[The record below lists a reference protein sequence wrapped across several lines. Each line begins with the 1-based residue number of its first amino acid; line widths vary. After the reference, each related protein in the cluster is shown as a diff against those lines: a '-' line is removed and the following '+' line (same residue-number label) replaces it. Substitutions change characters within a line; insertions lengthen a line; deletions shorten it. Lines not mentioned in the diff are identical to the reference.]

1 MDKETALLIIHA
13 RLLDTS
19 FRRIAELF
27 GKDGKQETGM
37 KLVSDAVGTLDIDP
51 DIVLG
56 DDFQDRLDN
65 LHRKIG

>member
-1 MDKETALLIIHA
+1 MDKQTALLIIHA

-27 GKDGKQETGM
+27 GNDGKQETGM